1 MEEISGDS
9 EKKNDKTS
17 FLVWSKFKNETIV
30 YCDFCRLFTQT
41 MTSSS
46 EKKVFQIYF
55 MIKIPILIILKKRK
69 FETRINDI
77 PEIDKIISIL
87 TADKINDIVRT
98 FIKILNGTI
107 DPWIIEEKQIQLQL
121 NVHLWCTS
129 IWSMNYITMMNN
141 Y

>member
-1 MEEISGDS
+1 
-9 EKKNDKTS
+9 
-17 FLVWSKFKNETIV
+17 
-30 YCDFCRLFTQT
+30 

-107 DPWIIEEKQIQLQL
+107 DP
-121 NVHLWCTS
+121 
-129 IWSMNYITMMNN
+129 
-141 Y
+141 